1 MNRLPLSRVGVALV
15 VAIVALVSLVPLASA
30 QEDRWAQAMAAF
42 EEADRTSPPPQG
54 GVIFTGS
61 SSIRR
66 WDLEQSFPGSDYI
79 NRGFGGS
86 QISDAIRHID
96 TLVLKHKPRLVVFYS
111 GDNDINGGKS
121 AETVFTD
128 LKTFAGRIHSTLPET
143 RIAVISIK
151 PSVARWDKVDGMR
164 KANAMIRDWA
174 MTTDYVGFVDIDGP
188 VLGWDGKP
196 NADLLIEDGLHLTP
210 EGYEI
215 WTAILKPYLGK

>member
-1 MNRLPLSRVGVALV
+1 MTRRTWLALALAV
-15 VAIVALVSLVPLASA
+15 VTFGPFSDQTAA
-30 QEDRWAQAMAAF
+30 QEDRWADAMAAF
-42 EEADRTSPPPQG
+42 EEADRASAPPQG
-54 GVIFTGS
+54 GVVFTGS

-66 WDLEQSFPGSDYI
+66 WDLGASFPGKGYI

-111 GDNDINGGKS
+111 GDNDIQFGKS
-121 AETVFTD
+121 AETVFAD
-128 LKTFAGRIHSTLPET
+128 LKTFVGRIHTALPAT

-151 PSVARWDKVDGMR
+151 PSVARWDKVEGMR
-164 KANAMIRDWA
+164 KANLLIRDWA

-196 NADLLIEDGLHLTP
+196 NAALLVEDGLHLTP
-210 EGYEI
+210 AGYQI
-215 WTAILKPYLGK
+215 WTAVLKPYLME